1 MTGEASLV
9 AVASRDADRARVAG
23 VKHGVP
29 RAHSGY
35 ESLVND
41 PEIDVVINALHNG
54 LHCEW
59 TVRALEAGKH
69 VLCEKPLAC
78 SSAEV
83 EKMFAAA
90 RANGRWLMEG
100 FMNGSIHRLPRPNAS
115 SRPAESTGSC
125 TSAVTGPLVA
135 ATGTIRVIGTRRA
148 AARSWTSAATA

>member
-1 MTGEASLV
+1 LIG
-9 AVASRDADRARVAG
+9 
-23 VKHGVP
+23 
-29 RAHSGY
+29 
-35 ESLVND
+35 D

-90 RANGRWLMEG
+90 HAGQRWLMEG
-100 FMNGSIHRLPRPNAS
+100 FMHRFHPQMAEAKRIIAG
-115 SRPAESTGSC
+115 AESDGSC
-125 TSAVTGPLVA
+125 TFVVTGPPA
-135 ATGTIRVIGTRRA
+135 DATGTIRGTGA
-148 AARSWTSAATA
+148 MPVAARSWTSAVTA